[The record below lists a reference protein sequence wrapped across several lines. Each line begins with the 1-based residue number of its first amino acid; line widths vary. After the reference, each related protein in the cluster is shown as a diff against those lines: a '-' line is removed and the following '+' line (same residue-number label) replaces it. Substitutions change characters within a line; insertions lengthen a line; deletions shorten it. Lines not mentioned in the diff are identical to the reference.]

1 MHHIRLVVFAS
12 LLHDSSS
19 VMNSRQELFE
29 SIRKF
34 AELEV
39 IYPSTLASQSAKRGP
54 RRFYEGADSNTSDRS
69 EELLTQDP
77 ETRTLCFIATGGTE
91 EMFRTFIDVLP
102 KPVTVLSDGFH
113 NSFAASFE
121 ICSWLGAKGIENTLI
136 NVPLDCNPEFF
147 KGLEEKLF
155 GEKAGF
161 AQTDGC
167 IKLSDAPVF
176 DYPKNTLHLLSKSR
190 IGLIGGASSW
200 LIASDVDIPAVEK
213 KYGAKFLN
221 IGIKELEEAYM
232 ATDTS
237 DAAVNSTVVRMER
250 FLTADRTREQLADA
264 ARMYV
269 ALKTICT
276 KYELTALTLKC
287 FDILDS
293 CKTTACLALGLLN
306 DEGVICGCEGDIPT
320 LWSMLVIHL
329 TWGKPA
335 FMSNPS
341 SSNSRE
347 NTVDFAHCTIPMK
360 MLHGY
365 RLPSHFESS
374 IGIGIQGSL
383 PCGRYGILKFYGKEL
398 DRAYRAE
405 GDIIMNTNIPQRCR
419 TQIRFKFA
427 DAAEYARFIAHRTAN
442 HVAIYSLD

>member
-19 VMNSRQELFE
+19 VMNSRKELFE
-29 SIRKF
+29 SIRRF
-34 AELEV
+34 AGLEV
-39 IYPSTLASQSAKRGP
+39 IYPSTLTTLSTTKGP
-54 RRFYEGADSNTSDRS
+54 GRFYEGAETNTSDRG
-69 EELLTQDP
+69 EELLNQNTD
-77 ETRTLCFIATGGTE
+77 TRTLCFIATGGTE
-91 EMFRTFIDVLP
+91 EMFRTFVDVLP
-102 KPVTVLSDGFH
+102 KPVILLSDGFH

-121 ICSWLGAKGIENTLI
+121 ICSWLGARGIENTLI

-147 KGLEEKLF
+147 KDLENRLF
-155 GEKAGF
+155 EE
-161 AQTDGC
+161 
-167 IKLSDAPVF
+167 SDSGSDTLVQKSGAPAF
-176 DYPKNTLHLLSKSR
+176 NYPKSTLHQLAKSR

-213 KYGAKFLN
+213 RFGAKFIN
-221 IGIKELEEAYM
+221 IGIKELEKAFF
-232 ATDTS
+232 DTNP
-237 DAAVNSTVVRMER
+237 DDGEITSTVLRMER
-250 FLTADRTREQLADA
+250 FLSPERTREQLAEA

-269 ALKTICT
+269 ALKSICR

-293 CKTTACLALGLLN
+293 CRTTACLALALLN
-306 DEGVICGCEGDIPT
+306 DEGIVCGCEGDIPT

-347 NTVDFAHCTIPMK
+347 NTVDFAHCTVPMK

-383 PCGRYGILKFYGKEL
+383 PCGRYGILKIYGKEL
-398 DRAYRAE
+398 DKAYSAE

-427 DAAEYARFIAHRTAN
+427 DREDYGRFIAHRTAN
-442 HVAIYSLD
+442 HVAIFSLD